1 MRRYFILTTK
11 KCRIYAAF
19 GVSQT
24 PTKLMAERRIFI
36 QGDITQENACEFVKQ
51 ILLLNSQDSEKPID
65 VLVNSPGGEINAGL
79 LMYDVIQ
86 SSPAPVRMFCM
97 GQAYSMGAVLFA
109 SGRHG
114 RYMLPHSELMLHEPV
129 LGNRVGGHVSSI
141 RSLSESMFEVRK
153 KLNGILAEHTG
164 QSEEVIEKQTGYDHF
179 FGPEESVAFGL
190 ADKIV
195 GFDML
200 MEEK

>member
-1 MRRYFILTTK
+1 
-11 KCRIYAAF
+11 
-19 GVSQT
+19 
-24 PTKLMAERRIFI
+24 
-36 QGDITQENACEFVKQ
+36 
-51 ILLLNSQDSEKPID
+51 
-65 VLVNSPGGEINAGL
+65 
-79 LMYDVIQ
+79 
-86 SSPAPVRMFCM
+86 
-97 GQAYSMGAVLFA
+97 
-109 SGRHG
+109 
-114 RYMLPHSELMLHEPV
+114 MLPHSELMLHEPV
-129 LGNRVGGHVSSI
+129 LGNRVGGNVSSI

>member
-1 MRRYFILTTK
+1 MYVQIKSSNGITT
-11 KCRIYAAF
+11 I
-19 GVSQT
+19 
-24 PTKLMAERRIFI
+24 PMETKLMAERKIFV
-36 QGDITQENACEFVKQ
+36 QGEITQEKACEFVKM
-51 ILLLNSQDSEKPID
+51 ILVLNSQSTEDPID
-65 VLVNSPGGEINAGL
+65 VLINSPGGEINAGL

-86 SSPAPVRMFCM
+86 SSLAPIRIFCI
-97 GQAYSMGAVLFA
+97 GKAYSMGAVLLA

-114 RYMLPHSELMLHEPV
+114 RYILPHSEVMLHEPAIGDCV
-129 LGNRVGGHVSSI
+129 SGNVSSI
-141 RSLSESMFEVRK
+141 RSLSESMAEIK
-153 KLNGILAEHTG
+153 KRINYILAKHTG

-200 MEEK
+200 MEERK